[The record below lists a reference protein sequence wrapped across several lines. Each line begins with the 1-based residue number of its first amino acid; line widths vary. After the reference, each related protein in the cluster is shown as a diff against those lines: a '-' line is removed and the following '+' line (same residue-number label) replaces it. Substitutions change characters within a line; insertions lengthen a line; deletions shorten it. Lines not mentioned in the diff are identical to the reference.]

1 MSQPYNY
8 FLGKSGKLM
17 DFAAHKVPV
26 FKEEKSNEFVVW
38 GYDRED
44 RTWHNKYGD
53 YLIWLYNS
61 SAKNNAIING
71 KNTYIVGE
79 GWGVKFATEAK
90 IQELNTKLMAQG
102 FIAELEDSKITR
114 DLSLDRVIFGGF
126 AAQMIVNKNSDKGGT
141 AHHID
146 FSRVR
151 VKKREYFEEGENK
164 GQVKPRVY
172 GFTEDWNRKPEDN
185 KDYQEFHEFPWD
197 WSALDSDKKYL
208 VYYKDY
214 RPNLGDYPLPEYIG
228 AIPYIAADYEI
239 GNFTYNNV
247 REGFSAGVLVNFYG
261 GEPSTEQKA
270 QIEDRWKA
278 TKHGGDKAGDPIL
291 SFNEDKDSGVEITPL
306 QANGQDDRFLNLNE
320 QIRDEIYTGH
330 GFNPTLIGLKNASG
344 FNNNADELRVASEML
359 QVTYVSKQQ
368 RVLED
373 FFNSL
378 ADING
383 IKGDFFIQQIE
394 PITDALSEAALLS
407 VLSVNELREKA
418 GLDPVTFE
426 VNKVAE
432 AIATLSPLVATK
444 VLDAMSL
451 EEVRELVGL
460 STTGPISKTTEI
472 LSTEFSKEQEDKLVE
487 AFENCGTD
495 DSELELIDSRELFA
509 NDTAD
514 ATSQGDRFKFES
526 KKANALL
533 GVLNATPDLSKTEL
547 EELTGLKSL
556 EIDSLLSELESEG
569 LVNENGIP
577 TAEGQQVQQEI
588 FVVYKYGL
596 RFELRGQ
603 KEVLPGTR
611 DFCSNLV
618 RLSKGRSWTVGDINA
633 MNNTQGLDVFSSR
646 GGFWNDPKAGTTHPY
661 CRHIWEQRLVT
672 RKV

>member
-1 MSQPYNY
+1 MSRHYNY
-8 FLGKSGKLM
+8 FLGRSGKLM
-17 DFAAHKVPV
+17 DFAAHKVPE
-26 FKEEKSNEFVVW
+26 FKEEKGNDWVVW
-38 GYDRED
+38 GYDKED
-44 RTWHNKYGD
+44 RTWRNRYGD

-79 GWGVKFATEAK
+79 GWGVNYKTEEK
-90 IQELNTKLMAQG
+90 KQDLNTKLKAQA
-102 FIAELEDSKITR
+102 FIAELESSKITR

-126 AAQMIVNKNSDKGGT
+126 AAQMIPNKKGDSGM
-141 AHHID
+141 AHHLD
-146 FSRVR
+146 FSKIR
-151 VKKREYFEEGENK
+151 VKKKEYNK
-164 GQVKPRVY
+164 DGTVNPRVY
-172 GFTEDWNRKPEDN
+172 AYTCDWSNRKPQDN
-185 KDYQEFHEFPWD
+185 PDFQIFHEFPWD
-197 WSALDSDKKYL
+197 WKELDNDKKYL

-261 GEPSTEQKA
+261 GEPSENQKA
-270 QIEDRWKA
+270 QIEERWKA
-278 TKHGGDKAGDPIL
+278 TKHGGDRAGDPIL
-291 SFNEDKDSGVEITPL
+291 SFNEDKDSGIEVTPL
-306 QANGQDDRFLNLNE
+306 SPNGQDDRFINLNT

-330 GFNPTLIGLKNASG
+330 GFNPTLIGLSNANG

-359 QVTYVSKQQ
+359 QVTYVSQQ
-368 RVLED
+368 QGVLED
-373 FFNSL
+373 FFNELS
-378 ADING
+378 DING
-383 IKGDFFIQQIE
+383 VKGEFFIRELE
-394 PITDALSEAALLS
+394 PITESLSEQALLT
-407 VLSVNELREKA
+407 VLSTNELREKA
-418 GLDPVTFE
+418 GLEPVEFE

-444 VLDAMSL
+444 VLDSMSL
-451 EEVRELVGL
+451 EEVRALVGL
-460 STTGPISKTTEI
+460 TTSGPVSKTVET
-472 LSTEFSKEQEDKLVE
+472 LSTEFSKEDDEKLVR

-509 NDTAD
+509 DNTAD
-514 ATSQGDRFKFES
+514 AISQGNRFKFES

-533 GVLNATPDLSKTEL
+533 GVLNSTPDLTKTEL
-547 EELTGLKSL
+547 EELTGLDGS
-556 EIDSLLSELESEG
+556 EIDNLLNELQEEG

-577 TAEGQQVQQEI
+577 TPEGSQVQQEI

-596 RFELRGQ
+596 RFELRGE
-603 KEVLPGTR
+603 KEVLPTTR

-618 RLSKGRSWTVGDINA
+618 RLSKTRSWTIEDINA
-633 MNNTQGLDVFSSR
+633 MNNDQGLDVFSSR
-646 GGFWNDPKAGTTHPY
+646 GGFWNDAKTGITHPY

>member
-1 MSQPYNY
+1 MSQRYNY
-8 FLGKSGKLM
+8 FLGKSGKLI
-17 DFAAHKVPV
+17 DFASHKVPV
-26 FKEEKSNEFVVW
+26 FKEEKGNDWVVW
-38 GYDRED
+38 GYDKED
-44 RTWHNKYGD
+44 RTWRNRYGD

-79 GWGVKFATEAK
+79 GWGVNYKTEEK
-90 IQELNTKLMAQG
+90 KQDLDTKLKAQG
-102 FIAELEDSKITR
+102 FIAELEASKITR

-126 AAQMIVNKNSDKGGT
+126 AAQMIPNKKGDSGM
-141 AHHID
+141 AHHLD
-146 FSRVR
+146 FSKIR
-151 VKKREYFEEGENK
+151 VKKKEYNEDGT
-164 GQVKPRVY
+164 VKPRVY
-172 GFTEDWNRKPEDN
+172 AFTSDWTNRKPQDN
-185 KDYQEFHEFPWD
+185 PDFQIFHEFPWD
-197 WSALDSDKKYL
+197 WKELDKDKKYL

-261 GEPSTEQKA
+261 GEPSENQKA
-270 QIEDRWKA
+270 QIEERWKA

-291 SFNEDKDSGVEITPL
+291 SFNEDKDSGIEVTPL
-306 QANGQDDRFLNLNE
+306 SANGQDDRFLNLNE

-330 GFNPTLIGLKNASG
+330 GFNPTLIGLSNANG

-359 QVTYVSKQQ
+359 QVTYVSQQ
-368 RVLED
+368 QGVLED

-378 ADING
+378 ADINE
-383 IKGDFFIQQIE
+383 IKGEFFIE
-394 PITDALSEAALLS
+394 NLKPIKEAVDAAELAEILT
-407 VLSVNELREKA
+407 VNER
-418 GLDPVTFE
+418 
-426 VNKVAE
+426 
-432 AIATLSPLVATK
+432 
-444 VLDAMSL
+444 
-451 EEVRELVGL
+451 RELAGYK
-460 STTGPISKTTEI
+460 PIENQDSIITKTTF
-472 LSTEFSKEQEDKLVE
+472 FSKEQEDKLIE

-509 NDTAD
+509 NDTQD
-514 ATSQGDRFKFES
+514 AIKQGDRFKFES

-533 GVLNATPDLSKTEL
+533 GVLNATPDLTKTEL
-547 EELTGLKSL
+547 EELTGLDGS

-569 LVNENGIP
+569 LVENGIP

-596 RFELRGQ
+596 RFELKGQ
-603 KEVLPGTR
+603 KEVIAGTR

-618 RLSKGRSWTVGDINA
+618 RLSKSRSWTIADINA
-633 MNNTQGLDVFSSR
+633 MNNDQGLDVFSSR

-672 RKV
+672 RK